1 MYFGAIKMCG
11 GRKKEKTPSAKR
23 TIKSLKNRQNKR
35 QILGRLPR
43 NGEKI

>member
-1 MYFGAIKMCG
+1 VYLWSKLESEKATCG
-11 GRKKEKTPSAKR
+11 GRKKEKTPSAK
-23 TIKSLKNRQNKR
+23 LEQR